1 MELYEDVDN
10 MKSAILKS
18 YCQKQSKVLKI
29 TEKRNT
35 NEPSDGDKKTRKIRM
50 IQKVH
55 RSIVIAQEGGWSNY

>member
-10 MKSAILKS
+10 LKTPILKS

-35 NEPSDGDKKTRKIRM
+35 TNFSWRKA
-50 IQKVH
+50 K
-55 RSIVIAQEGGWSNY
+55 